1 MVKALNCHDM
11 YHAKVLCQGG
21 QGGHGHYSCAP
32 MCTKVLVQCAMC
44 NVQCA
49 CTHVH
54 QGARLLVSSIHDQFL
69 SCAVIAILEN
79 AICSGMKNA
88 SM

>member
-11 YHAKVLCQGG
+11 YPAKVLC
-21 QGGHGHYSCAP
+21 QGGHGHYSCVPMCINVLVHVP
-32 MCTKVLVQCAMC
+32 MCTKVLV
-44 NVQCA
+44 
-49 CTHVH
+49 
-54 QGARLLVSSIHDQFL
+54 SSIHDQSL

>member
-11 YHAKVLCQGG
+11 YPSKVLCQGAKVAMVITLV
-21 QGGHGHYSCAP
+21 YPCAPMCLCNVHVP
-32 MCTKVLVQCAMC
+32 MCTKVLVF
-44 NVQCA
+44 
-49 CTHVH
+49 
-54 QGARLLVSSIHDQFL
+54 SIHDQSL
-69 SCAVIAILEN
+69 SCAVIATLEN